1 MTMATSIS
9 PKDIVSA
16 NRLELLQIADAVASE
31 KRVDR
36 ATVFAAVEKTVAKAM
51 ATRYGTQQDIRAT
64 INPDSG
70 EIRVFRHRE
79 IVEEVEDPHIQ
90 IHLDLAR
97 VQDPDAELGG
107 SCIEELPM
115 AELERTGSQAGKQVM
130 HQRVR
135 EAERMSQYEEFKD
148 RLGDIITGVVKLAE
162 RGNVTVDTQRGEAIM
177 RRDQS
182 IPRENFRIGDR
193 VRALIVEV
201 QNETPGPQ
209 VLLSRSS
216 PEFMLK
222 LFAQEVPEV
231 YEGIIEIRAVA
242 RDPGSRAKI
251 AVISNNSSIDPVG
264 ACVGMRGS
272 RVQTIVNELHGER
285 IDVIPWSAN
294 PELFITA
301 SLQPAR
307 VTEVILHGEEN
318 LAEVIV
324 PADDDNQ
331 SKAIGRRGQNVRLA
345 SKLTGWQISI
355 LTEEAYSEREA
366 HEREEQV
373 ATFKAKLEVDEQEA
387 MIIASA
393 GFRSFLE
400 IAEAAPEEFQN
411 IDGISSERLASL
423 QEHAQTLIAE
433 ETEAR
438 IAALR
443 DDGME
448 NELIDFLSEIGLDID
463 VLEAVAAYKDLSKK
477 EPVVRTLQQFADL
490 STDEIC
496 GEDVKIGNR
505 IRRRAGMLTKFNF
518 PEEVAGDLIRNAR
531 LALGDYTE
539 EELFGQAEDDGD
551 DSAEE
556 TPPEAEDDGN
566 NSAEETPPEAED
578 DGDNSAEETPQRR
591 KTTETTLPRRPP
603 QRRKTTETTL
613 PRRPPQRRRRRR
625 QLCRGDPPR
634 GGSTACRKRGK
645 KIGPRR
651 TKTAPMRPARRSRST
666 SDCID
671 PRREKKVDR
680 ESRAALRGEWRVP
693 GPRYAGAVRH
703 CAGWGRRSGPCRAA
717 ARARCLDRGTAGSG
731 AGSR

>member
-1 MTMATSIS
+1 MIMATSIS

-36 ATVFAAVEKTVAKAM
+36 ATVFAAVENTVAKAM
-51 ATRYGTQQDIRAT
+51 ATRYGAQQDIRAT

-90 IHLDLAR
+90 IHIDLAR

-107 SCIEELPM
+107 SYIEELPM

-130 HQRVR
+130 HQKVR

-294 PELFITA
+294 PEVFITA

-366 HEREEQV
+366 HEREEQI
-373 ATFKAKLEVDEQEA
+373 ATFKAKLGVDEQEA
-387 MIIASA
+387 LIITSA

-400 IAEAAPEEFQN
+400 IADADPEEFQN
-411 IDGISSERLASL
+411 IDGIPSERLVSL
-423 QEHAQTLIAE
+423 QEHAQTVIAE

-438 IAALR
+438 LAALR

-448 NELIDFLSEIGLDID
+448 GELIDFLSEVGLDID

-477 EPVVRTLQQFADL
+477 EPIVRTLKQFADL

-505 IRRRAGMLTKFNF
+505 TRRRAGMLTKFNI
-518 PEEVAGDLIRNAR
+518 EEEAAGDLILNAR
-531 LALGDYTE
+531 LVLGDYTE
-539 EELFGQAEDDGD
+539 EELFGQAEDD
-551 DSAEE
+551 E
-556 TPPEAEDDGN
+556 
-566 NSAEETPPEAED
+566 
-578 DGDNSAEETPQRR
+578 DNSAEET
-591 KTTETTLPRRPP
+591 LP
-603 QRRKTTETTL
+603 EAEAL
-613 PRRPPQRRRRRR
+613 P
-625 QLCRGDPPR
+625 
-634 GGSTACRKRGK
+634 
-645 KIGPRR
+645 
-651 TKTAPMRPARRSRST
+651 
-666 SDCID
+666 
-671 PRREKKVDR
+671 
-680 ESRAALRGEWRVP
+680 
-693 GPRYAGAVRH
+693 
-703 CAGWGRRSGPCRAA
+703 
-717 ARARCLDRGTAGSG
+717 AGSAEENG
-731 AGSR
+731 PEAVKNNSAEESPPEAEALPAGSAEENGPEAVEDSSDEAHPSVA

>member
-51 ATRYGTQQDIRAT
+51 ATRYGAQQDIRAT

-90 IHLDLAR
+90 IHIDLAR

-107 SCIEELPM
+107 SYIEELPM

-130 HQRVR
+130 HQKVR

-301 SLQPAR
+301 SPA
-307 VTEVILHGEEN
+307 
-318 LAEVIV
+318 
-324 PADDDNQ
+324 
-331 SKAIGRRGQNVRLA
+331 
-345 SKLTGWQISI
+345 
-355 LTEEAYSEREA
+355 
-366 HEREEQV
+366 
-373 ATFKAKLEVDEQEA
+373 
-387 MIIASA
+387 A
-393 GFRSFLE
+393 G
-400 IAEAAPEEFQN
+400 
-411 IDGISSERLASL
+411 
-423 QEHAQTLIAE
+423 
-433 ETEAR
+433 
-438 IAALR
+438 
-443 DDGME
+443 
-448 NELIDFLSEIGLDID
+448 
-463 VLEAVAAYKDLSKK
+463 
-477 EPVVRTLQQFADL
+477 
-490 STDEIC
+490 
-496 GEDVKIGNR
+496 
-505 IRRRAGMLTKFNF
+505 
-518 PEEVAGDLIRNAR
+518 AGDR
-531 LALGDYTE
+531 GDPSR
-539 EELFGQAEDDGD
+539 GGKPCGSDCPG
-551 DSAEE
+551 
-556 TPPEAEDDGN
+556 
-566 NSAEETPPEAED
+566 
-578 DGDNSAEETPQRR
+578 
-591 KTTETTLPRRPP
+591 
-603 QRRKTTETTL
+603 
-613 PRRPPQRRRRRR
+613 RRR
-625 QLCRGDPPR
+625 QPEQGDRKARTECAPRLQTHRLANLHPDRGSIFRTR
-634 GGSTACRKRGK
+634 G
-645 KIGPRR
+645 
-651 TKTAPMRPARRSRST
+651 
-666 SDCID
+666 
-671 PRREKKVDR
+671 
-680 ESRAALRGEWRVP
+680 
-693 GPRYAGAVRH
+693 
-703 CAGWGRRSGPCRAA
+703 
-717 ARARCLDRGTAGSG
+717 ARARRADCHLQSQTR
-731 AGSR
+731 SR